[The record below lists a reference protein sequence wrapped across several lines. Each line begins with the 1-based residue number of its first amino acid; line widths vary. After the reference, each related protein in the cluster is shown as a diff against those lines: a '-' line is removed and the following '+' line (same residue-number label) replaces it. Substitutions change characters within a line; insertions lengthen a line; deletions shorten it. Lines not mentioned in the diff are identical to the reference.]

1 MVPATTSYTV
11 LLCWKKRSVMKTGKR
26 KAMEK
31 FLLSARTVDLRKRRN
46 RKLWTDSLRLW
57 TKSLFISWRLS
68 RNHSRGEGDA
78 GRGDN
83 KNPVGSDQRGRVT
96 CHHSQA
102 EQELPRRGA
111 TRAPDTER
119 LIGRK
124 HLTVA
129 PNVLGTGG
137 LTGHK
142 ASAREEQPRRPGAA
156 SHRGPRQ
163 PTHHHNQG
171 ASA

>member
-1 MVPATTSYTV
+1 MLEEEERDEDGKEESDGEVLIERPHRGPAEETEQEVMDGFASS
-11 LLCWKKRSVMKTGKR
+11 LL
-26 KAMEK
+26 
-31 FLLSARTVDLRKRRN
+31 
-46 RKLWTDSLRLW
+46 
-57 TKSLFISWRLS
+57 ISWRLS
-68 RNHSRGEGDA
+68 RNHSRREGDA